1 MAYRCDECHSSGP
14 HDVSCSKMNEE
25 IRDEANKQRYQN
37 DELRDLVNDYMGR
50 CPCKAGALCDLCKR
64 GKELTE

>member
-1 MAYRCDECHSSGP
+1 
-14 HDVSCSKMNEE
+14 MNEE